1 MSVDIAAQLASQIED
16 RIKLSAINNVALPP
30 GTNDA

>member
-1 MSVDIAAQLASQIED
+1 MSVHIAAQLASQIED
-16 RIKLSAINNVALPP
+16 RTELSASNNVALPP